1 VVADAYCLGLGVS
14 RLAALG
20 LGAGLLRHVGAGDT
34 ECAAEAHKARE
45 LLRTV
50 TA

>member
-1 VVADAYCLGLGVS
+1 MLAAAYCLGLGIL

-34 ECAAEAHKARE
+34 ECAAAAHKARE